1 MEWIKAILAKHTKED
16 GTVDAD
22 AANAEIDQ
30 EFPKNAVPKD
40 QYNNLSSQLTEAN
53 KTLKSLEEKT
63 KDNPDVQKELSD
75 LKEKAESLEKEN
87 ADLKISGQVTAALQA
102 VGAKDIEYATFKL
115 GKLEIDKDGKVK
127 DLDSKVKDLQSNLPD
142 YFAKADE
149 SSADAQSSNQ
159 QQTAGYKAVDN
170 KLPEGQQ
177 AKSDP
182 FADIMAK
189 YD

>member
-1 MEWIKAILAKHTKED
+1 MEWITELLKQYKGED
-16 GTVDAD
+16 GAIDEKGFAD
-22 AANAEIDQ
+22 AVKTEA
-30 EFPKNAVPKD
+30 PKHIVPKD
-40 QYNNLSSQLTEAN
+40 QYNNVSTQLSEAN
-53 KTLKSLEEKT
+53 KTLKTLEEKT
-63 KDNPDVQKELSD
+63 KNNPDIQKELSA
-75 LKEKAESLEKEN
+75 LKEKAEELEKEN
-87 ADLKISGQVTAALQA
+87 TDLKINSQVTAALQA

-127 DLDSKVKDLQSNLPD
+127 DLDSKVKDLQTNLPD
-142 YFAKADE
+142 YFAKSDDT
-149 SSADAQSSNQ
+149 SADTNQ

-177 AKSDP
+177 TKSDP

>member
-1 MEWIKAILAKHTKED
+1 MEWIKVILEKYTKEN
-16 GTVDAD
+16 GTVDLE
-22 AANAEIDQ
+22 AANKEIDQ

-40 QYNNLSSQLTEAN
+40 KYNNVADQLSEAN
-53 KTLKSLEEKT
+53 KTLKTLEEKT
-63 KDNPDVQKELSD
+63 KDNPDIQNELSE
-75 LKEKAESLEKEN
+75 LKEKTSALEQEN
-87 ADLKISGQVTAALQA
+87 TNLKINSQVTAALQA

-127 DLDSKVKDLQSNLPD
+127 DLDSKVKDLQTNLPD
-142 YFAKADE
+142 YFAKADNT
-149 SSADAQSSNQ
+149 SDDAQSSKQ

-170 KLPEGQQ
+170 KLQEGQQ
-177 AKSDP
+177 TKSDP